1 MAEKIKTPK
10 KLIPKGGNDRVYTP
24 DWLAE
29 AIVNHFKPFGSC
41 LEPCKGGGAFVRAMK
56 KFGITDIDT
65 MEIDEGD
72 DFLNDILFRQY
83 NWSISNWPWSKFRA
97 FLKGNLRVADNIV
110 TLTTVNHV
118 ISLKARLRDIKEA
131 GYFVREILFMD
142 TPKEF
147 PQSGLALGAIL
158 LNKEAGDCKFSYLK

>member
-1 MAEKIKTPK
+1 
-10 KLIPKGGNDRVYTP
+10 
-24 DWLAE
+24 
-29 AIVNHFKPFGSC
+29 
-41 LEPCKGGGAFVRAMK
+41 
-56 KFGITDIDT
+56 
-65 MEIDEGD
+65 
-72 DFLNDILFRQY
+72 
-83 NWSISNWPWSKFRA
+83 
-97 FLKGNLRVADNIV
+97 V

-147 PQSGLALGAIL
+147 PQSGFALGAIL